1 MPTKKSGTKKRK
13 KRTTT
18 PKKNLNVEKAL
29 IDNFVSLQKVLTTM
43 AVKFD
48 SLSTQISKLL
58 ELFEISAKSLAE
70 KGYSLEDKKVAEK
83 MDNLLEQ
90 NKVIAKGVALLY
102 EKEKPQEEMPQREIR
117 MPLTQPIQREM
128 PKRFSMP
135 TEENRDLKKVG
146 L

>member
-1 MPTKKSGTKKRK
+1 
-13 KRTTT
+13 
-18 PKKNLNVEKAL
+18 LNVEKAL

-70 KGYSLEDKKVAEK
+70 KGYSLEDKKVADK

-90 NKVIAKGVALLY
+90 NKIIAKGVALLY

-117 MPLTQPIQREM
+117 MPPTQSIQRAM
-128 PKRFSMP
+128 PQRFSMP
-135 TEENRDLKKVG
+135 TEEKKDLRKIGV
-146 L
+146 

>member
-13 KRTTT
+13 KRSPS
-18 PKKNLNVEKAL
+18 PKRNLNVEKAL

-90 NKVIAKGVALLY
+90 NKIIAKGVALLY
-102 EKEKPQEEMPQREIR
+102 EKEKPQQEIR
-117 MPLTQPIQREM
+117 MPQTQPMQREN
-128 PKRFSMP
+128 PQRFSMP
-135 TEENRDLKKVG
+135 VQEKKDLRKIGV
-146 L
+146 